1 MPYSKPRRSGR
12 LHQELP
18 ILLMGSDSEGRVFS
32 EESKTVVLS
41 YHGAGIVSRN
51 KLVPEQILSLRCLS
65 TGRGTEVRVV
75 GAIDVESP
83 VHTYGVAFLD
93 PCLDFWEIEFPP
105 PPSNA
110 EPSRTVDI
118 LCSGCSTPAE
128 IENGS
133 FEFDVCMIHGGLVRF
148 CDSCGFATV
157 WRISTQIISPR
168 PRPKPA
174 PPAPAEAAAP
184 VASHATDPDLVTSE
198 SRIAL
203 LELAPPKPRHSPA
216 VAPSSRP
223 DASHTR
229 QVLAD
234 YSPVEQVNRR
244 QHVRAKVNYH
254 ACVRSDEFGTDI
266 VACNDMSRGGLSFRT
281 SHLYPLGVVVDVA
294 VPFSRETPQAPA
306 IFVPARVVSLRPVPN
321 SELLRCG
328 VAFLPRR

>member
-1 MPYSKPRRSGR
+1 MPYSTPRRSGR

-41 YHGAGIVSRN
+41 YHGAGIISRN
-51 KLVPEQILSLRCLS
+51 KLVPEQILSLRCLG
-65 TGRGTEVRVV
+65 TGRETEVRVV
-75 GAIDVESP
+75 GAIDVENP

-157 WRISTQIISPR
+157 WRISTQIMPPR

-174 PPAPAEAAAP
+174 PPAPAEAP
-184 VASHATDPDLVTSE
+184 VPRASHATDPELLTSE
-198 SRIAL
+198 SRVAL
-203 LELAPPKPRHSPA
+203 LELAMPKPRASRAGAPLRSEASPLC
-216 VAPSSRP
+216 
-223 DASHTR
+223 

-234 YSPVEQVNRR
+234 FTPVEQANRR
-244 QHVRAKVNYH
+244 QHVRAKVNYY

-281 SHLYPLGVVVDVA
+281 SNLYPLGVIVDIA

-306 IFVPARVVSLRPVPN
+306 IFVPARIVSLRPISN
-321 SELLRCG
+321 SDLLRCG